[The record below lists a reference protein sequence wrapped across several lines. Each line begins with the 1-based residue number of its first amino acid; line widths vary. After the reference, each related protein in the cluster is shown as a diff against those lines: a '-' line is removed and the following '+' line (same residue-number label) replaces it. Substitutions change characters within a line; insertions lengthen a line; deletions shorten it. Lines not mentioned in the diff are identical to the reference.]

1 MCGIIGYIGTRDA
14 PQVLLDGLKRL
25 EYRGYDSCGIA
36 LLDNGSSKVLRSA
49 GRVAVL
55 EEKARA
61 LPRSSS
67 RVKCGIGHTRWATH
81 GRPSESNAHPHC
93 DCTGHILVAHN
104 GIIENHIS
112 LREEL
117 KLEGHVFRTETDTE
131 VLPHLIE
138 AHFRGCLEEAVRA
151 ALQQVDGLY
160 SLVVISTRDN
170 MKIVAARRGAPLVVG
185 VGEQESFV
193 ASDAPAL
200 LPYTRDM
207 LFLDDGEL
215 AIIRPDSMELRTLAG
230 SSVARRPQ
238 PIAWNAEMAEKGGF
252 PHFMLKEIFEQP
264 RALRETLCGRLK
276 RGESVDLDDEISRRE
291 VFEGLERMHLV
302 ACGTSLHAALVGK
315 FFIETLA
322 RLRVEVDYA
331 SEFRYR
337 NPLVGRSSMVV
348 AITQSGETAD
358 TLAALREAG
367 DKRAPRLAICN
378 VVGSMASRQAEN
390 VLYTRAG
397 PEIGVASTKAFTT
410 QLAALYLLA
419 LWLAQARRTLPP
431 EQLRAHIRALEQIP
445 DQMQEILDRSGPI
458 ESLAQQFCS
467 YRSFLYLGR
476 GVNYPLAMEG
486 ALKLKEISY
495 IHAEGYPAGEM
506 KHGPIALIDADMP
519 VAVLAPR
526 DSVYRKTFG
535 NIEEVAARG
544 GKILALVTENDGD
557 VGKLTP
563 HTISVPCTND
573 LLYPLLLALPLQLFA
588 YHAAVLRNCDVDKP
602 RNLAKS
608 VTVE

>member
-14 PQVLLDGLKRL
+14 PQVLLEGLKRL

-36 LLDNGSSKVLRSA
+36 LLDNGSPKVLRSA
-49 GRVAVL
+49 GRVAML
-55 EEKARA
+55 EEKALA
-61 LPRSSS
+61 LPKSSS
-67 RVKCGIGHTRWATH
+67 RFKCGIGHTRWATH
-81 GRPSESNAHPHC
+81 GRPSEINAHPHW

-138 AHFRGCLEEAVRA
+138 AHFNGCLEEAVRA

-207 LFLDDGEL
+207 LFLDDGEM

-238 PIAWNAEMAEKGGF
+238 PIAWNSEMAEKNGF

-276 RGESVDLDDEISRRE
+276 NGQSVNLDDEISRRE
-291 VFEGLERMHLV
+291 VFEGLERMHVV

-315 FFIETLA
+315 FFIENLA

-337 NPLVGRSSMVV
+337 NPLIGRGSMVV

-367 DKRAPRLAICN
+367 DRRAPRLAICN
-378 VVGSMASRQAEN
+378 VVGSMAARQAEN

-410 QLAALYLLA
+410 QLAVLYLLA

-431 EQLRAHIRALEQIP
+431 EQVRVHVRALEQIP
-445 DQMQEILDRSGPI
+445 DQMQEILNRSGSI

-486 ALKLKEISY
+486 ALKLKEVSY

-526 DSVYRKTFG
+526 DSVYKKTLG

-544 GKILALVTENDGD
+544 GKLLAVVTENDGD
-557 VGKLTP
+557 IAKLTP
-563 HTISVPCTND
+563 HTIPVPYTND
-573 LLYPLLLALPLQLFA
+573 LLYPLLAALPLQLFA